1 MRPIVSTRM
10 PIFADRHLV
19 IMNYPNGKYVYVK
32 ELCKR
37 INIEKYSNEYLKG
50 KADTDDIDVH
60 IRNIED
66 KNAYCFVHINDVQM
80 KFRRIQIGMQDP
92 KSHENPDEIW
102 LLISGFHDEKSIKI
116 KNIREIYFN
125 YRGWETIHG

>member
-1 MRPIVSTRM
+1 ME
-10 PIFADRHLV
+10 
-19 IMNYPNGKYVYVK
+19 YK

-60 IRNIED
+60 IKNIED

-102 LLISGFHDEKSIKI
+102 LLISGFGDEKSIKI

-125 YRGWETIHG
+125 YKGFETIHG

>member
-1 MRPIVSTRM
+1 ME
-10 PIFADRHLV
+10 
-19 IMNYPNGKYVYVK
+19 YK

-50 KADTDDIDVH
+50 KADANDIDVC
-60 IRNIED
+60 IKNIED
-66 KNAYCFVHINDVQM
+66 EKAYCFVHINDVQM

-92 KSHENPDEIW
+92 KNHENPDEIW
-102 LLISGFHDEKSIKI
+102 LLISGFRDEKSIKI

-125 YRGWETIHG
+125 YRD